1 MDSSLSTNQKT
12 YIQIAQNFL
21 MQLSGQFPITEDT
34 QPIKLRKA
42 SDFADILNIH
52 VNHLNRSVKLYT
64 GKTTTQNI
72 NERFIQEAR
81 ALLKRNDWSI
91 TTIATVLGFREVNHF
106 STFFKKHVRHT
117 PTDYRKLKIKK

>member
-91 TTIATVLGFREVNHF
+91 STIATVLGFREVNHF
-106 STFFKKHVRHT
+106 STFFKKHVGHT
-117 PTDYRKLKIKK
+117 PTDFRKLKIKK

>member
-12 YIQIAQNFL
+12 YTHIAQNFL
-21 MQLSGQFPITEDT
+21 MHLRGQFPIREDT

-42 SDFADILNIH
+42 SDFAEILNIH
-52 VNHLNRSVKLYT
+52 VNSLNRVVKLYT

-72 NERFIQEAR
+72 NERFIKEAR
-81 ALLKRNDWSI
+81 GLLKRTDWSI

-106 STFFKKHVRHT
+106 SAFFKKHAGHT

>member
-1 MDSSLSTNQKT
+1 
-12 YIQIAQNFL
+12 

-42 SDFADILNIH
+42 SDFSDILNIH

-91 TTIATVLGFREVNHF
+91 TTIATILGFREVNHF
-106 STFFKKHVRHT
+106 STFFKKHVGHT

>member
-106 STFFKKHVRHT
+106 STFFKKHVGHT
-117 PTDYRKLKIKK
+117 STDFRKLKIKK

>member
-12 YIQIAQNFL
+12 YIQIAQNFF

-72 NERFIQEAR
+72 NERFIQEAK

-106 STFFKKHVRHT
+106 STFFKKHVGHT

>member
-12 YIQIAQNFL
+12 YIHIAQNFL
-21 MQLSGQFPITEDT
+21 LHLRGQFPIREDT

-106 STFFKKHVRHT
+106 STFFKKHVGHT
-117 PTDYRKLKIKK
+117 PTDYQKLKIKK

>member
-1 MDSSLSTNQKT
+1 
-12 YIQIAQNFL
+12 

-34 QPIKLRKA
+34 QPIKLCKA

-81 ALLKRNDWSI
+81 ALLKRTDWSI
-91 TTIATVLGFREVNHF
+91 TTIAAVLGFMEVNHF
-106 STFFKKHVRHT
+106 SAFFKKHVGHT

>member
-81 ALLKRNDWSI
+81 ALVKRNDWSI

-106 STFFKKHVRHT
+106 STFFKKHVGHT
-117 PTDYRKLKIKK
+117 PTDFRKLKIKK

>member
-12 YIQIAQNFL
+12 YIHIAQNFL
-21 MQLSGQFPITEDT
+21 MQLRGQFPIT
-34 QPIKLRKA
+34 QSSQLIKLRKA

-52 VNHLNRSVKLYT
+52 VNYLNRSVKLYT

-72 NERFIQEAR
+72 NERFIKEAR
-81 ALLKRNDWSI
+81 GLLKRTNWSI

-106 STFFKKHVRHT
+106 SSFFKKNVGYT
-117 PTDYRKLKIKK
+117 PTVYRTIKIKK

>member
-106 STFFKKHVRHT
+106 STFFKKHVGHT
-117 PTDYRKLKIKK
+117 PTDFRKLKIKK